1 MSEDL
6 QGFEKYTPSRLEWL
20 VVMLNSMIQYV
31 NVSPKESSS
40 VVYAYLLGRDGNT
53 IVMHMKYFSDMPPEL
68 VKRSE
73 DIGKSLAITL
83 AKNYKWDSWLEI
95 QTQLEPIDRPSEK

>member
-40 VVYAYLLGRDGNT
+40 VVYAYLLGRDRNT
-53 IVMHMKYFSDMPPEL
+53 IVMHMKYFSDLSQEL
-68 VKRSE
+68 VKGFE
-73 DIGKSLAITL
+73 DSGKSLAITV
-83 AKNYKWDSWLEI
+83 AESYKWDSWLEI

>member
-31 NVSPKESSS
+31 NVSPTGSS
-40 VVYAYLLGRDGNT
+40 VVYAFILGRDRNT
-53 IVMHMKYFSDMPPEL
+53 IVMHMKYFSDLPQEL
-68 VKRSE
+68 VKGFE
-73 DIGKSLAITL
+73 DSGKKLAITV
-83 AKNYKWDSWLEI
+83 AESYKWDSWLEI

>member
-1 MSEDL
+1 MSEKG
-6 QGFEKYTPSRLEWL
+6 QGFEEYTPSRLEWL